1 VSTEPP
7 PKRGITEIIFGSPLS
22 IAGVVGLSV
31 DSIGLAMLAGNLIL
45 SGQVEQL
52 WQRFLI
58 LAALFFAAIGLMLV
72 GAKGTRLDSAK
83 EVIKFYTYVYSILT
97 AVSYA
102 LIAYILSMGTYTFQ
116 TYIGFWALLLAQL
129 AAFGILRYFGRA
141 TDRGAFAL
149 PLITANLFHYTLLVV
164 QYVILRTPIDLSR
177 LMENIVLA
185 VFMSFVSGLL
195 FQLSELA
202 SKGGRRPG
210 QRTKL

>member
-1 VSTEPP
+1 
-7 PKRGITEIIFGSPLS
+7 
-22 IAGVVGLSV
+22 
-31 DSIGLAMLAGNLIL
+31 L